1 MEGGRG
7 GLLLMNKLIGI
18 SHWMGSHLYDWIDYH
33 RVAFSIQLQECG
45 GNFKDFGDK
54 KVLVNRKME
63 IFLVNFLYTSFRIS
77 MYNLIE
83 TYLKGF
89 IR

>member
-1 MEGGRG
+1 MT
-7 GLLLMNKLIGI
+7 GLTIIGLHFQY
-18 SHWMGSHLYDWIDYH
+18 SYKNV
-33 RVAFSIQLQECG
+33 VATFR
-45 GNFKDFGDK
+45 NFGDK

-63 IFLVNFLYTSFRIS
+63 IFLFDFLYTSFRIS

>member
-1 MEGGRG
+1 MC
-7 GLLLMNKLIGI
+7 
-18 SHWMGSHLYDWIDYH
+18 HWMGSHFYDWIDYN

-45 GNFKDFGDK
+45 CTQDFGDK

-77 MYNLIE
+77 MCNLIE